1 MTRLER
7 DFGRLDVLINNVE
20 MTSAE
25 RFAERDVAT
34 IRLELEV
41 NLISPPICV
50 GSRPRDTSAVDPT
63 GGNWPRADDG
73 RVPGL
78 GGRLGSTP

>member
-1 MTRLER
+1 M
-7 DFGRLDVLINNVE
+7 LINNVE

-41 NLISPPICV
+41 NLISPPVCA
-50 GSRPRDTSAVDPT
+50 GSKPRDTSVVDPT